1 VARIMRSL
9 TYGVKRMI
17 KHINRIVVALVLAAS
32 CTTASAERLIAEFN
46 GSGNS
51 TTATFIVNGQW
62 ILDWR
67 LNSEFNKMISFDLD
81 LLDGNTGVLKGS
93 VLVRKSLGEGL
104 EDGVRL
110 FNQGGK
116 FRFRVNG
123 SLVQWYFKVKQ
134 LTPAEAELYTP
145 RD

>member
-1 VARIMRSL
+1 
-9 TYGVKRMI
+9 MI
-17 KHINRIVVALVLAAS
+17 KLFNRIAAGMILLVS
-32 CTTASAERLIAEFN
+32 CTTASGERLIAELN
-46 GSGNS
+46 GSGNR
-51 TTATFIVNGQW
+51 TTATFTVAAPW

-67 LNSEFNKMISFDLD
+67 INSEYNKMVSFDLD

-93 VLVRKSLGEGL
+93 VVVRKSLGPGL

-123 SLVQWYFKVKQ
+123 SLVQWYLKVKQ
-134 LTPAEAELYTP
+134 LTLAEAEKYKP
-145 RD
+145 R

>member
-1 VARIMRSL
+1 
-9 TYGVKRMI
+9 MI
-17 KHINRIVVALVLAAS
+17 KHIKRIAAALILVVS
-32 CTTASAERLIAEFN
+32 CTTASGERLVAELN
-46 GSGNS
+46 GSGNQ
-51 TTATFIVNGQW
+51 TTATFTVTAPW

-67 LNSEFNKMISFDLD
+67 INSEYERMVSFDLD

-93 VLVRKSLGEGL
+93 VVVRKSLGRGL

-123 SLVQWYFKVKQ
+123 SLVQWYLKVKQ

-145 RD
+145 R

>member
-1 VARIMRSL
+1 
-9 TYGVKRMI
+9 MI
-17 KHINRIVVALVLAAS
+17 KPIKRIAAALILVVS
-32 CTTASAERLIAEFN
+32 CTTASGERLIAELN
-46 GSGNS
+46 GSGNQ
-51 TTATFIVNGQW
+51 TTATFTVTAPW

-67 LNSEFNKMISFDLD
+67 INSEFERMVSFDLD

-93 VLVRKSLGEGL
+93 VVVRKSLGRGL

-110 FNQGGK
+110 FNESGK

-123 SLVQWYFKVKQ
+123 SLVQWYLKVKQ

-145 RD
+145 R

>member
-1 VARIMRSL
+1 
-9 TYGVKRMI
+9 MI
-17 KHINRIVVALVLAAS
+17 RNFNRIVVGLVMAAS
-32 CTTASAERLIAEFN
+32 CTTASAERLIAELN
-46 GSGNS
+46 GSGNQ
-51 TTATFIVNGQW
+51 TTATFIVNSPW

-67 LNSEFNKMISFDLD
+67 LNSEYDKMVSFDLD
-81 LLDGNTGVLKGS
+81 LLDGNTGVLIGN

-104 EDGVRL
+104 ENGVRL
-110 FNQGGK
+110 FNRGGK

-123 SLVQWYFKVKQ
+123 GLVQWYLKVKQ

>member
-1 VARIMRSL
+1 
-9 TYGVKRMI
+9 MI
-17 KHINRIVVALVLAAS
+17 KHIKRIAAGLVLVVS
-32 CTTASAERLIAEFN
+32 CTTASGERLIAELN
-46 GSGNS
+46 GSGNQ
-51 TTATFIVNGQW
+51 TTATFTVTAPW

-67 LNSEFNKMISFDLD
+67 INSEYDRMVSFDLD

-93 VLVRKSLGEGL
+93 VVIRKSLGRGL

-110 FNQGGK
+110 FNESGK

-123 SLVQWYFKVKQ
+123 SLVQWYLKVKQ

-145 RD
+145 R

>member
-1 VARIMRSL
+1 
-9 TYGVKRMI
+9 MI
-17 KHINRIVVALVLAAS
+17 KLFNRIAAGMILLIS
-32 CTTASAERLIAEFN
+32 CTNASGERLIVELN
-46 GSGNS
+46 GSGNR
-51 TTATFIVNGQW
+51 TTATFIVAAPW

-67 LNSEFNKMISFDLD
+67 INSEFDKMVSFDLD

-93 VLVRKSLGEGL
+93 VVVRKSLGPGR

-123 SLVQWYFKVKQ
+123 SLVQWYLKVKQ
-134 LTPAEAELYTP
+134 LTPAEAEKYKP
-145 RD
+145 R

>member
-1 VARIMRSL
+1 
-9 TYGVKRMI
+9 MI
-17 KHINRIVVALVLAAS
+17 KHIKRLIAGLILVVS
-32 CTTASAERLIAEFN
+32 CTTASGERLIAEFN
-46 GSGNS
+46 GSGNR
-51 TTATFIVNGQW
+51 TTATFIVSAPW

-67 LNSEFNKMISFDLD
+67 LNSEFDKMISFDLD

-93 VLVRKSLGEGL
+93 VLVRKSLGPGL

-110 FNQGGK
+110 FNTSGK

-123 SLVQWYFKVKQ
+123 SLVEWYLKVKQ

-145 RD
+145 RK

>member
-1 VARIMRSL
+1 
-9 TYGVKRMI
+9 MI
-17 KHINRIVVALVLAAS
+17 KHVKRIAAALILVVS
-32 CTTASAERLIAEFN
+32 CTTASGERLIAELN
-46 GSGNS
+46 GSGNQ
-51 TTATFIVNGQW
+51 TTATFTVTAPW

-67 LNSEFNKMISFDLD
+67 INSEYERMVSFDLD

-93 VLVRKSLGEGL
+93 VVIRKSLGRGL

-123 SLVQWYFKVKQ
+123 SLVQWYLKVKQ

-145 RD
+145 R

>member
-1 VARIMRSL
+1 
-9 TYGVKRMI
+9 MI
-17 KHINRIVVALVLAAS
+17 KHIKRIAAALILVVS
-32 CTTASAERLIAEFN
+32 CTTASGERLIAELN
-46 GSGNS
+46 GSGNQ
-51 TTATFIVNGQW
+51 TTATFIVKAPW

-67 LNSEFNKMISFDLD
+67 INSEFERMVSFDLD

-93 VLVRKSLGEGL
+93 VVIRKSLGRGL

-123 SLVQWYFKVKQ
+123 SLVQWYLKVKQ

-145 RD
+145 R

>member
-1 VARIMRSL
+1 
-9 TYGVKRMI
+9 MI
-17 KHINRIVVALVLAAS
+17 KHIKRIAAALILVVS
-32 CTTASAERLIAEFN
+32 CTTASGERLVAELN
-46 GSGNS
+46 GSGNQ
-51 TTATFIVNGQW
+51 TTATFTVTAPW

-67 LNSEFNKMISFDLD
+67 INSEYERMVSFDLD

-93 VLVRKSLGEGL
+93 VVIRKSLGRGL

-123 SLVQWYFKVKQ
+123 SLVQWYLKVKQ

-145 RD
+145 R

>member
-1 VARIMRSL
+1 MAHNL
-9 TYGVKRMI
+9 TYVVKRMI
-17 KHINRIVVALVLAAS
+17 KHIYRIAAGLVLVAS
-32 CTTASAERLIAEFN
+32 FTTASAERLIAEFN
-46 GSGNS
+46 GSGNQ
-51 TTATFIVNGQW
+51 TTATFIVNGPW

-67 LNSEFNKMISFDLD
+67 LNSEFDKMISFDLD
-81 LLDGNTGVLKGS
+81 LLDGNTGVLIGS
-93 VLVRKSLGEGL
+93 VLVRKSLGPGL

-110 FNQGGK
+110 FNRSGK

-123 SLVQWYFKVKQ
+123 SLVQWYLKVKK

>member
-1 VARIMRSL
+1 
-9 TYGVKRMI
+9 MI
-17 KHINRIVVALVLAAS
+17 KHIKRIAAGLILVVS
-32 CTTASAERLIAEFN
+32 CTTASGERLVAELT
-46 GSGNS
+46 GSGNQ
-51 TTATFIVNGQW
+51 TTATFTVTAPW
-62 ILDWR
+62 SLDWR
-67 LNSEFNKMISFDLD
+67 INSEYERMVSFDLD

-93 VLVRKSLGEGL
+93 VVVRKSLGRGL

-123 SLVQWYFKVKQ
+123 SLVQWYLKVKQ

-145 RD
+145 R

>member
-1 VARIMRSL
+1 
-9 TYGVKRMI
+9 MI
-17 KHINRIVVALVLAAS
+17 KHIKRIAAGLILVVS
-32 CTTASAERLIAEFN
+32 CTTASGERLVAELN
-46 GSGNS
+46 GSGNQ
-51 TTATFIVNGQW
+51 TTATFTVTAPW

-67 LNSEFNKMISFDLD
+67 INSEYERMVSFDLD

-93 VLVRKSLGEGL
+93 VVVRKSLGRGL

-123 SLVQWYFKVKQ
+123 SLVQWYLKVKQ

-145 RD
+145 R

>member
-1 VARIMRSL
+1 
-9 TYGVKRMI
+9 MI
-17 KHINRIVVALVLAAS
+17 KHIKRIAAALILVVS
-32 CTTASAERLIAEFN
+32 CTTASGERLIAELN
-46 GSGNS
+46 GSGNQ
-51 TTATFIVNGQW
+51 TTATFIVTAPW

-67 LNSEFNKMISFDLD
+67 INSEFERMVSFDLD

-93 VLVRKSLGEGL
+93 VLVRKSLGRGL

-110 FNQGGK
+110 FNESGK

-134 LTPAEAELYTP
+134 LTPAEAALYTP
-145 RD
+145 R

>member
-1 VARIMRSL
+1 
-9 TYGVKRMI
+9 MI
-17 KHINRIVVALVLAAS
+17 KHIKRIAAALILVVS
-32 CTTASAERLIAEFN
+32 CTTASGERLIAELN
-46 GSGNS
+46 GSGNQ
-51 TTATFIVNGQW
+51 TTATFIVKAPW

-67 LNSEFNKMISFDLD
+67 INSEFERMVSFDLD

-93 VLVRKSLGEGL
+93 VVIRKALGRGL

-110 FNQGGK
+110 FNESGK

-123 SLVQWYFKVKQ
+123 SLVQWYLKVKQ

-145 RD
+145 R

>member
-1 VARIMRSL
+1 
-9 TYGVKRMI
+9 MI
-17 KHINRIVVALVLAAS
+17 KHIKRIAAALILVVS
-32 CTTASAERLIAEFN
+32 CTTASGERLIAELN
-46 GSGNS
+46 GSGNQ
-51 TTATFIVNGQW
+51 TTATFTVTAPW

-67 LNSEFNKMISFDLD
+67 INSEYERMVSFDLD

-93 VLVRKSLGEGL
+93 VVVRKSLGRGL

-123 SLVQWYFKVKQ
+123 SLVQWYLKVKQ

-145 RD
+145 R

>member
-1 VARIMRSL
+1 
-9 TYGVKRMI
+9 MI
-17 KHINRIVVALVLAAS
+17 KYFNRIAAGMILLIS
-32 CTTASAERLIAEFN
+32 CTTASGERLIAELN
-46 GSGNS
+46 GSGNK
-51 TTATFIVNGQW
+51 TTATFTVAAPW

-67 LNSEFNKMISFDLD
+67 INSEFDNMVSFDLD

-93 VLVRKSLGEGL
+93 VVIRKALGPGL

-123 SLVQWYFKVKQ
+123 SLVQWYLKVKQ
-134 LTPAEAELYTP
+134 LTPAEAELYKP
-145 RD
+145 R

>member
-1 VARIMRSL
+1 
-9 TYGVKRMI
+9 MI
-17 KHINRIVVALVLAAS
+17 KHIKRIAAALILVVS
-32 CTTASAERLIAEFN
+32 CTTANGERLIAELN
-46 GSGNS
+46 GSGNQ
-51 TTATFIVNGQW
+51 TTATFTVTAPW

-67 LNSEFNKMISFDLD
+67 INSEYERMVSFDLD

-93 VLVRKSLGEGL
+93 VVIRKSLGRGL

-123 SLVQWYFKVKQ
+123 SLVQWYLKVKQ
-134 LTPAEAELYTP
+134 LTPAEAERYTP
-145 RD
+145 R

>member
-1 VARIMRSL
+1 
-9 TYGVKRMI
+9 MI
-17 KHINRIVVALVLAAS
+17 KHVKRIAATLVLVVS
-32 CTTASAERLIAEFN
+32 CTTASGERLIAELN
-46 GSGNS
+46 GSGNQ
-51 TTATFIVNGQW
+51 TTATFTVTAPW

-67 LNSEFNKMISFDLD
+67 INSEYERMVSFDLD

-93 VLVRKSLGEGL
+93 VVIRKSLGRGL

-123 SLVQWYFKVKQ
+123 SLVQWYLKVKQ

-145 RD
+145 R

>member
-1 VARIMRSL
+1 
-9 TYGVKRMI
+9 MI
-17 KHINRIVVALVLAAS
+17 KHIKRIAAALILVVS
-32 CTTASAERLIAEFN
+32 CTTASGERLIAELN
-46 GSGNS
+46 GSGNQ
-51 TTATFIVNGQW
+51 TTATFTVTAPW

-67 LNSEFNKMISFDLD
+67 INSEFERMVSFDLD

-93 VLVRKSLGEGL
+93 VVVRKSLGRGL

-110 FNQGGK
+110 FNESGK

-123 SLVQWYFKVKQ
+123 SLVQWYLKVKQ

-145 RD
+145 R

>member
-1 VARIMRSL
+1 MINHIYRIAAS
-9 TYGVKRMI
+9 
-17 KHINRIVVALVLAAS
+17 LVLVAS
-32 CTTASAERLIAEFN
+32 FTTASAERLIAEFN

-51 TTATFIVNGQW
+51 TTATFIVNGPW

-67 LNSEFNKMISFDLD
+67 LNSEFDKMISFDLD
-81 LLDGNTGVLKGS
+81 LLDGNTGVLIGS
-93 VLVRKSLGEGL
+93 VLVRKSLGPGL

-110 FNQGGK
+110 FNRSGK

-123 SLVQWYFKVKQ
+123 SLVQWYLKVKE

>member
-1 VARIMRSL
+1 MTTHIKRIAAAL
-9 TYGVKRMI
+9 I
-17 KHINRIVVALVLAAS
+17 LVVS
-32 CTTASAERLIAEFN
+32 CTTASGERLIAELN
-46 GSGNS
+46 GSGNQ
-51 TTATFIVNGQW
+51 TTATFTVTAPW

-67 LNSEFNKMISFDLD
+67 INSEYERMVSFDLD

-93 VLVRKSLGEGL
+93 VVVRKSLGRGL

-123 SLVQWYFKVKQ
+123 SLVQWYLKVKQ

-145 RD
+145 R